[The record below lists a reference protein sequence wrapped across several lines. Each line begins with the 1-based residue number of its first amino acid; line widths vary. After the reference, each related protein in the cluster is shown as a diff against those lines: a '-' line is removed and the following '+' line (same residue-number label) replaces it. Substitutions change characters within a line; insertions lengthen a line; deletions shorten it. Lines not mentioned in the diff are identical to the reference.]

1 MSRTVPHDAETE
13 VAHRP
18 WPPAFSADF
27 VAATRAHLHDRGVLL
42 ITGADRASRDLLA
55 AEVAG
60 LLDRPSRHRH
70 VARRA
75 ETHRPRFVLEQ
86 LWRGEDLPADA
97 DLDTVENRI
106 RERLS
111 DHAGPPCIVLADAE
125 LADDQSVEVL
135 VRLAE
140 SGDLRLVATV
150 DEATPAVAERL
161 RAAGDLLEIAPMD
174 AADVASRLESRFG
187 AMPDPAVVAFVQARA
202 AGSYELV
209 RRFVDSS
216 VASGLIDVRDG
227 VLMPTHPSIDAV
239 ADQLGGEPP
248 EVDPVLADLIDVTSL
263 VGLLD
268 ADECRDLFGETAVDL
283 AVRRGI
289 LSVVEKTVG
298 FVFSIEATSIRR
310 RLSRER
316 QRDLFDR
323 YAEALVRSTARLGV
337 APRVADWWATS
348 GRLLPVD
355 LARRAT
361 REANLQARFRRALVH
376 SDPAANEQQ
385 AHVAV
390 VERVYAQIQLGDRRA
405 AVDMFAGIDAATLDE
420 DGLYVYLNALH
431 AIDDHDERER
441 LVDRAVSVDDPDER
455 RRREAVRVLAD
466 LVRQTFSGSGDR
478 VASRLRALTF
488 SGQLSAGNRAL
499 TFTALSAALR
509 SSARPT
515 QAVEAAEFA
524 LGSLLAED
532 GSPHAFHL
540 DPASEVLISARV
552 SALDLDGARRAVD
565 AYAHGPFGTGGGRL
579 TLPMRAYVDMQRGS
593 LGEALD
599 DVHRFLNDIGPYDP
613 QQLRGWVEAMAA
625 ACLVH
630 LGRPDEAVAALESAA
645 RHPSRMPETDLGRRI
660 AMAEAHDALAEP
672 EEALEILGDVIDEAT
687 ARGLLD
693 TRIQAAAVGVLVGG
707 PPQLPRLLD
716 AVDEL
721 VEPTGAPEAWQRF
734 ARGVQAYDIP
744 AIVELAV
751 DLEARHALLMASGI
765 AQFVLD
771 MARRATDLDDHTRAH
786 LATLADLSDPPRG

>member
-1 MSRTVPHDAETE
+1 VQQDAESQ

-18 WPPAFSADF
+18 WPPAFSADL
-27 VAATRAHLHDRGVLL
+27 VAATRARLHDRGVLL
-42 ITGADRASRDLLA
+42 IAGADGASRDLLA

-86 LWRGEDLPADA
+86 LWRGEDLPADQG
-97 DLDTVENRI
+97 LDAVEALI

-111 DHAGPPCIVLADAE
+111 THAGPPCIVLADAE
-125 LADDQSVEVL
+125 LADEQSIEVL

-150 DEATPAVAERL
+150 DASPPTVTGRL
-161 RAAGDLLEIAPMD
+161 RDAGDLLEIAPMD
-174 AADVASRLESRFG
+174 AADVASRLEERFG

-216 VASGLIDVRDG
+216 VAAGLIGVRDG
-227 VLMPTHPSIDAV
+227 VLLPTDPSVDAV
-239 ADQLGGEPP
+239 ARIAAVAAPAGEPL
-248 EVDPVLADLIDVTSL
+248 LADLLDVVSL
-263 VGLLD
+263 LGELD
-268 ADECRDLFGETAVDL
+268 VAECSDLFGDDALDL
-283 AVRRGI
+283 AVRRGV
-289 LSVVEKTVG
+289 LSMAGDSVG
-298 FVFSIEATSIRR
+298 FVFSVEATSIRR
-310 RLSRER
+310 GLSRER
-316 QRDLFDR
+316 QADLFDR
-323 YAEALVRSTARLGV
+323 YAAALTRSAARPGV
-337 APRVADWWATS
+337 APRVADWWTTS

-385 AHVAV
+385 CRVAV
-390 VERVYAQIQLGDRRA
+390 SERVYAQVQLGDRRD
-405 AVDMFAGIDAATLDE
+405 AVDLFAGVDPATLDE
-420 DGLYVYLNALH
+420 DDLYVYLNALH
-431 AIDDHDERER
+431 A
-441 LVDRAVSVDDPDER
+441 VDDPDERQRLADRAVAVDDPAAR

-466 LVRQTFSGSGDR
+466 LVRQTFDGSGDR

-488 SGQLSAGNRAL
+488 SGQLSTGNRAL

-515 QAVEAAEFA
+515 QAVQAAEFA
-524 LGSLLAED
+524 IESLLAD
-532 GSPHAFHL
+532 SDSPHAFHL
-540 DPASEVLISARV
+540 DPAGEVLISARV
-552 SALDLDGARRAVD
+552 SALDLDGAQQAVD
-565 AYAHGPFGTGGGRL
+565 AYASGPFGTGGGRL
-579 TLPMRAYVDMQRGS
+579 MLPMRAFVRMQRGL

-599 DVHRFLNDIGPYDP
+599 DAHLFLNDIGPHDP
-613 QQLRGWVEAMAA
+613 HQLRGWVEAMAA
-625 ACLVH
+625 DCLVH
-630 LGRPDEAVAALESAA
+630 LGRPDEAEAALESAA
-645 RHPSRMPETDLGRRI
+645 RHHSGMPETDLGRRI
-660 AMAEAHDALAEP
+660 AMAASRDALAEP

-687 ARGLLD
+687 DRGLLD
-693 TRIQAAAVGVLVGG
+693 TRIHAAAVSVLVGG

-716 AVDEL
+716 AVGEL

-734 ARGVQAYDIP
+734 AQGVQAYDIP
-744 AIVELAV
+744 AIVELAI
-751 DLEARHALLMASGI
+751 DLEARHARLMASGI

-771 MARRATDLDDHTRAH
+771 MARRATDLDDRTRAH
-786 LATLADLSDPPRG
+786 LATLADLADPPRG